1 MKIVLASLLVVV
13 LITSAPSPTRFK
25 KEEIN
30 VDSILLR
37 CDENLSKASM
47 VNKVADQQQKTK
59 ITELHETVTKLEE
72 EKQVLETV
80 LTETKFKLKVVEK
93 VITVDTIKVISND
106 TIISYNN

>member
-13 LITSAPSPTRFK
+13 LITSAPSPTKLK

-30 VDSILLR
+30 VDSILFR
-37 CDENLSKASM
+37 CDENLSKAST
-47 VNKVADQQQKTK
+47 VNKVADQQQKIK

-80 LTETKFKLKVVEK
+80 LTETKYKLKVVEN
-93 VITVDTIKVISND
+93 VIDTIKIISND
-106 TIISYNN
+106 TIVSYNN